1 MVKNHKLYFI
11 KKLNG
16 GIICSLSLSFLLFIY
31 APLEIY
37 LTNQNDFWFDFYT
50 LAPFLMRTFL
60 IFSFIC
66 IVTLVGLLFI
76 KIPLYE
82 VVVSILF
89 AILIASYIQGTFL
102 SSGLPPLDGREI
114 DWLSYQTENRIS
126 WILWGALCI
135 ISVVFLIKLK
145 FPVFN
150 KIVVAVSAFLSAL
163 LGISLFALLIQNKG
177 LYGKNTEIATT
188 KNQFEMSADKN
199 FIILLFDAVDASMF
213 SSLLEE
219 NPEYKTVFQDFTYYD
234 NAVCAYPYTMVSIPF
249 IWLGE
254 WYENESPFD
263 QYLSKAT
270 NDSPLFHML
279 EKQGFKMGIYDALFN
294 FDNHDK
300 RFDNITS
307 YPAKVTS
314 EFEFICSLVQL
325 SGIKYAPFALKQAC
339 YDAPAKINR
348 LKAPAQESENPYF
361 NWENTAFH
369 ADIQNIPMTLI
380 DEKVFKFIHV
390 EGAHVPY
397 RYNKNVELIETGTY
411 SQNVEACITMA
422 SAYLEKLKQ
431 NNVYDNSIIIIMA
444 DHGYA
449 EGDIPEGRQNPFFLA
464 KGLNETHELTVN
476 HAPISYAD
484 LQDAYSKLLSGN
496 SGSHLFDYQ
505 EGEQRERRFLFYI
518 YLKDAHMEEYIQHG
532 EANDLTTLTP
542 TGRIFDRE

>member
-279 EKQGFKMGIYDALFN
+279 EKQGFKMGIYEAL
-294 FDNHDK
+294 
-300 RFDNITS
+300 
-307 YPAKVTS
+307 
-314 EFEFICSLVQL
+314 Q
-325 SGIKYAPFALKQAC
+325 G
-339 YDAPAKINR
+339 
-348 LKAPAQESENPYF
+348 
-361 NWENTAFH
+361 
-369 ADIQNIPMTLI
+369 
-380 DEKVFKFIHV
+380 
-390 EGAHVPY
+390 
-397 RYNKNVELIETGTY
+397 
-411 SQNVEACITMA
+411 
-422 SAYLEKLKQ
+422 
-431 NNVYDNSIIIIMA
+431 
-444 DHGYA
+444 
-449 EGDIPEGRQNPFFLA
+449 
-464 KGLNETHELTVN
+464 
-476 HAPISYAD
+476 
-484 LQDAYSKLLSGN
+484 
-496 SGSHLFDYQ
+496 
-505 EGEQRERRFLFYI
+505 
-518 YLKDAHMEEYIQHG
+518 
-532 EANDLTTLTP
+532 
-542 TGRIFDRE
+542 